1 MFRVVRFTVR
11 RTDKT
16 SRRAPPAIAAALGVL
31 AAGSVMAT
39 AGLGLAGLPGLARD
53 DYVVRFVLP
62 DSQRAAALTES
73 AGVREA
79 PLTAIAKALEPQPS
93 AAPEPAQVA
102 AASTLPVPTAAPA
115 APRSKVPGL
124 IALSYNLSGGAA
136 AGDAI
141 EVDKPVSIAGADAG
155 RIALRIDGNS
165 RVYAQGKRLAA
176 IIAAQSGEQAVPA
189 GLSEDFVSLEAIRKL
204 GISVRYDA
212 IRDRLVVDPPAA

>member
-11 RTDKT
+11 RTDAT
-16 SRRAPPAIAAALGVL
+16 SRRAPLAIAAVLGVL

-39 AGLGLAGLPGLARD
+39 PGLGLGRLPGFSRD
-53 DYVVRFVLP
+53 SYAVRFVLP
-62 DSQRAAALTES
+62 DSQRAVALTDS
-73 AGVREA
+73 AGLREA
-79 PLTAIAKALEPQPS
+79 PLTAVAEAPEPEPS

-102 AASTLPVPTAAPA
+102 AASTLPVPTAARA
-115 APRSKVPGL
+115 ALRSKVPGL

-155 RIALRIDGNS
+155 RIALRIDGNA

-176 IIAAQSGEQAVPA
+176 IIAAQSGEQSVPK
-189 GLSEDFVSLEAIRKL
+189 GLGEDFVSLEAIRKL
-204 GISVRYDA
+204 GIGVRYDA

>member
-11 RTDKT
+11 RTDAT
-16 SRRAPPAIAAALGVL
+16 NRRAPLAIAAALGVL

-39 AGLGLAGLPGLARD
+39 PGLGLAGLPGIARD
-53 DYVVRFVLP
+53 DYAVRFVLP
-62 DSQRAAALTES
+62 DSQRGARLTES

-79 PLTAIAKALEPQPS
+79 PLSEIAEAPEPQSSP
-93 AAPEPAQVA
+93 APEPAQVA
-102 AASTLPVPTAAPA
+102 AGSTLPVPTAARA
-115 APRSKVPGL
+115 APRTRIPGL
-124 IALSYNLSGGAA
+124 IALSYNLGGGAE

-155 RIALRIDGNS
+155 RIALRIDGNA

-176 IIAAQSGEQAVPA
+176 IIAAQSGEQSVPK
-189 GLSEDFVSLEAIRKL
+189 GLGEDFVSLEAIRKL
-204 GISVRYDA
+204 GIGVRYDA